1 MTISIRGPGFE
12 GYARSVTGAVFMV
25 VIDDVSKGVALFF
38 ASSAT
43 VQALAFSALCTG
55 RSLGSI

>member
-1 MTISIRGPGFE
+1 MKISIRSPGLE

-25 VIDDVSKGVALFF
+25 VIDDVSKGVAPLL
-38 ASSAT
+38 ASSAA
-43 VQALAFSALCTG
+43 VQVRAFSALYTG